1 MKGVWVGLLLL
12 VLGGFGSAQ
21 AQGDGEL
28 WTRLADARQLQ
39 HIRHPAVDRWE
50 RDWQQRAAE
59 LRVIFDANG
68 QWLYPILDMVIAR
81 GMPGELALLPVI
93 ESKLRPDA
101 RSSRDAVGMWQLRP
115 ATADYLGVQID
126 MWSDDRLNPLAAASA
141 ALDYL
146 EQLHQ
151 RFGSWPL
158 ALAAYNAGQ
167 GRVSRTIQQARSLN
181 RSTDYWALP
190 LPTESRDYVP
200 KLLGLARALTDIE
213 GMGLPWV
220 NPASAPVWVDVGGP
234 LSIED
239 MARATGLSV
248 SVIYRYNPNFKLW
261 ALPPRAP
268 WRALIPASAWPQAR
282 ERLARVSPESRTRWE
297 SVTVRAGDSLG
308 LIAARWGTNVALIKR
323 VNGLFSDRIFV
334 GQQLRIPAGSQSLS
348 PTIVAAAARERRLTP
363 TTAPTSATEWHRV
376 HRGETLWSVSRKYQL
391 SVASLRRW
399 NNLDDSE
406 PLHPGQRL
414 RIAPPPGRAPVVHAL
429 SDQDSLQ
436 AIADRYRVSVAEL
449 RSWNRLGSASLSN
462 QRDLLVF
469 APR

>member
-1 MKGVWVGLLLL
+1 MKQFGLGFLLLAL
-12 VLGGFGSAQ
+12 CGFGSAK

-39 HIRHPAVDRWE
+39 HIRHPAVDSWE
-50 RDWQQRAAE
+50 RDWHQRSAE

-68 QWLYPILDMVIAR
+68 QWLYPILDMVTAR
-81 GMPGELALLPVI
+81 GLPSELALLPII

-101 RSSRDAVGMWQLRP
+101 RSSRDAVGMWQMRP
-115 ATADYLGVQID
+115 ATADYLGLHSD
-126 MWSDDRLNPLAAASA
+126 MWSDDRLNPLLAASA

-146 EQLHQ
+146 EQLHR

-167 GRVSRTIQQARSLN
+167 GRVSRTMKQARALN
-181 RSTDYWALP
+181 RPTDYWSLP
-190 LPTESRDYVP
+190 LPGESRDYVP

-213 GMGLPWV
+213 GMSLPWV
-220 NPASAPVWVDVGGP
+220 NPATAPVWVDVGGP
-234 LSIED
+234 LSVED
-239 MARATGLSV
+239 IARASGLSV

-268 WRALIPASAWPQAR
+268 WRALIPAAAWPQAQDQ
-282 ERLARVSPESRTRWE
+282 LASLPPEKRTRWE
-297 SVTVRAGDSLG
+297 SITVRAGDSLG
-308 LIAARWGTNVALIKR
+308 VIAERWGTNVGLIKR
-323 VNGLFSDRIFV
+323 VNGLRSDRIFV
-334 GQQLRIPAGSQSLS
+334 GQSLRVPAGSQNLS
-348 PTIVAAAARERRLTP
+348 PAIVAAAARERRLTP
-363 TTAPTSATEWHRV
+363 TSPPTSATEWHRV

-391 SVASLRRW
+391 SIASLRRW
-399 NNLDDSE
+399 NTLEDNE

-429 SDQDSLQ
+429 SEQDSLQ

-449 RSWNRLGSASLSN
+449 RSWNRMGSASLGN
-462 QRDLLVF
+462 QRELLVF